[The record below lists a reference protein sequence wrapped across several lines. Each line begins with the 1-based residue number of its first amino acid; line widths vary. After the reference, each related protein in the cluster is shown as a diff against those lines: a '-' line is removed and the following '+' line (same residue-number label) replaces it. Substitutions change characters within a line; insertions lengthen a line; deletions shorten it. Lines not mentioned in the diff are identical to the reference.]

1 MVEFALVLGLFLLLV
16 FGVTQFGLAMNATND
31 ETHLA
36 DEAARYA
43 AVNYNPA
50 TTAGQSL
57 AAWIKAQADT
67 SLSGGGSVCISFPTG
82 TSHIGD
88 PVKVVVTSG
97 TIGWQPLPAIINVL
111 KLADPGLPSTT
122 SGSATM
128 RLETP
133 PTTYGA
139 GCA

>member
-1 MVEFALVLGLFLLLV
+1 MVEFALVLGAFLLLV

-43 AVNYNPA
+43 AVNYNPS

-57 AAWIKAQADT
+57 ATWIKAQADT
-67 SLSGGGSVCISFPTG
+67 SLSGGGSVCISFPNG

-97 TIGWQPLPAIINVL
+97 TIGWQPLPAIIGVL

-128 RLETP
+128 RLEAQ
-133 PTTYGA
+133 PTAYGA